1 MILLFFIL
9 DHRDNS
15 PFDGPNGQL
24 AHAFQPGE
32 GIGGDVHLD
41 EEEAWTKNGRGKDV
55 VIGCI
60 YMVLPHLVIVHVIVY
75 ETHCMQK
82 VSKK

>member
-1 MILLFFIL
+1 MFSLFIS

-32 GIGGDVHLD
+32 GLGGDVHMD
-41 EEEAWTKNGRGKDV
+41 EEEAWTKDGRGKF
-55 VIGCI
+55 C
-60 YMVLPHLVIVHVIVY
+60 
-75 ETHCMQK
+75 
-82 VSKK
+82 S